1 MSNKLSKL
9 KSKNEDELSSQFS
22 SWLHKDRGRHVKGI
36 EYFLNKRSE
45 NTDLLILE
53 VAREHKLNQI
63 SNLGL
68 FTVGGY
74 GRSELHPHSDIDL
87 LLLSEKTL
95 TKSNQKK
102 VEKFIGHLW
111 DLGLD
116 IGHSV
121 RTTKQGLDQ
130 ARKDVRTMTNML
142 EYRKLLGNKEVL
154 NNFLTL
160 LETKNLWRNKKF
172 FEAKLEEQT
181 HRHNRFNNTE
191 YNLEPDIK
199 SSPGGLRDIH
209 TIDWIIK
216 NCQRNNPQERVK
228 LNSILTKEERTE
240 LNKSKYWLW
249 TIRYLLHEEAGREE
263 DRLLFEYQISI
274 ARKLFPSIKAASSAA
289 EKLMHR
295 YYRSAL
301 NISEI
306 NSTALQAFQELTYQN
321 KSSRRKIIDDNFYEK
336 NKLINL
342 TNPKGFKIKPSL
354 LLELFIKLSE
364 NPHLRGIS
372 SETLRLLKR
381 DRNLIDSDFRSKN
394 KNINLFLQ
402 LLKSKRLIVTQ
413 LESMKELGILGRYL
427 PEFGR
432 VTGQMQY
439 DLFHI
444 YTVDAHTLQVLRNMR
459 RMVLKKSTDIYPLA
473 TELIQGIP
481 KIDILYIAGLYH
493 DIGKGRGSDHSNLG
507 KSIVRRFCNRHKFI
521 EEDRKLVEWLV
532 TNHLLMSVTSQKED
546 LSDPEIISIFAKKV
560 KTKEYL
566 DYLYCLTVADVSATN
581 PSLWNSWNSS
591 LLSELYNKALKYV
604 ESKDSVILS
613 LKENKSIALK
623 VLSNNKKIKVT
634 EVRNSWKNFYSDYFE
649 SFNSGDLAQHAK
661 YLSKLNSKTLVKLI
675 EKSPDSLSTIMIYTK
690 DRANVFATIVGILDS
705 ENINFLDARLFGMK
719 NGYCLDF
726 ITISNKYG
734 DALLKG
740 SKIAN
745 SLQTRLKEALD
756 QDVLSPKIVQ
766 RRQPRRLKHFNT
778 DTVINY
784 KHDMTHRWTEI
795 DIKTS
800 DRPGLL
806 AAICQVFLDH
816 GALIKKA
823 RIATYGERAEDRFC
837 ISSKENTP
845 YLKKK
850 ELQNLID
857 DMNVSLIGKKDE

>member
-9 KSKNEDELSSQFS
+9 KIKNEDELSSQFS

-372 SETLRLLKR
+372 SKTLRLLKR

>member
-740 SKIAN
+740 SKITN

>member
-9 KSKNEDELSSQFS
+9 KIKNEDELSSQFS

-95 TKSNQKK
+95 TKSNKKK

-740 SKIAN
+740 SKITN